1 MIYTVANHMKEIQ
14 TTLLYLFKENQ
25 ILLAMKKRGFGAGNY
40 NGIGGKLEPG
50 ETVEHAMLRETMEE
64 INVTP
69 TNYQKHGVL
78 RFDMYVKGEHVLED
92 VHVFTTTEFAGEPCE
107 TEEMRPSWF
116 DLKQIPWEQMYPTD
130 KMWLPWLIKNRGSLN
145 GFFKFSGGLEAKLV
159 DYHLE
164 TK

>member
-1 MIYTVANHMKEIQ
+1 M
-14 TTLLYLFKENQ
+14 
-25 ILLAMKKRGFGAGNY
+25 
-40 NGIGGKLEPG
+40 
-50 ETVEHAMLRETMEE
+50 
-64 INVTP
+64 
-69 TNYQKHGVL
+69 
-78 RFDMYVKGEHVLED
+78 
-92 VHVFTTTEFAGEPCE
+92 HVFTATEFAGEPCE

-130 KMWLPWLIKNRGSLN
+130 KMWLPWLIENRGSLN